1 LRGLVLLNNHHIH
14 LIGVGGISMSG
25 LAEILISRGFSVSG
39 SDINH
44 SDSVKYLESLG
55 LKFYNGHFAENVKG
69 ADTVV
74 YTAAVSEENPELK
87 AARAAKK
94 RVIPRSVLLGEIMAN
109 YKYSVAVAGTHGK
122 TTTTSMIS
130 YIFEKL
136 SLDPTILVGA
146 RLDIIDSNMK
156 LGKSDYFIA
165 EACEYHRSFLDFA
178 PYSETILNVEP
189 DHLDYYKDAD
199 DYHSAYVDFLKRVSP
214 DGFTALCA
222 DDADLMELSRG
233 LVCRTVTY
241 GISNEN
247 ARVQARNISA
257 TEKTA
262 SYDLYIDNSFVC
274 KVTLSVFGTHNIL
287 NSLAALA
294 NAYMFGLD
302 LEKAAEALSDFK
314 GADRRFEYKGNFNG
328 ASVYDDYAHHPTEIK
343 ATLESALMMPH
354 NNIICVFQPHTYS
367 RTKIFLDEFA
377 HSFKGADKLILAPIY
392 AAREAFDPSISS
404 ADVCALAIKD
414 GIDAVCIDEFDEIA
428 KTVKSLAKE
437 GDIILVIGA
446 GDIVKLTDKILG

>member
-1 LRGLVLLNNHHIH
+1 MRGLVFLNNHHIH

-25 LAEILISRGFSVSG
+25 LAEILISKGFFVSG

-44 SDSVKYLESLG
+44 SDSVKYLETLG
-55 LKFYNGHFAENVKG
+55 LKFYNGHTAENIVG

-74 YTAAVSEENPELK
+74 YTAAVSSENPELV
-87 AARAAKK
+87 AAHAAGA

-109 YKYSVAVAGTHGK
+109 YKHSVAVAGTHGK

-165 EACEYHRSFLDFA
+165 EACEYHRSFLDFK
-178 PYSETILNVEP
+178 PYCETILNVEP

-199 DYHSAYVDFLKRVSP
+199 DYHSAYTEFLKRVSP
-214 DGFTALCA
+214 DGFVVACA
-222 DDADLMELSRG
+222 DDADLMEMIKNLP
-233 LVCRTVTY
+233 VKVIPY
-241 GISNEN
+241 GISSEN
-247 ARVQARNISA
+247 ARVQARNILA
-257 TEKTA
+257 TDKTA

-274 KVTLSVFGTHNIL
+274 KVSLSVFGKHNIL

-302 LEKAAEALSDFK
+302 LEKAALALADFK
-314 GADRRFEYKGNFNG
+314 GADRRFEYKGEFGG

-367 RTKIFLDEFA
+367 RTKIFLNEFA

-392 AAREAFDPSISS
+392 AAREAFDPSVSS
-404 ADVCALAIKD
+404 ADVCALAVND
-414 GIDAVCIDEFDEIA
+414 GIDAVCIDKFDDIA
-428 KTVKSLAKE
+428 KFVKSLAKE

>member
-1 LRGLVLLNNHHIH
+1 
-14 LIGVGGISMSG
+14 MSG
-25 LAEILISRGFSVSG
+25 LAEILISKGYTVSG
-39 SDINH
+39 SDINY
-44 SDSVKYLESLG
+44 SDSIKYLESLG
-55 LKFYNGHFAENVKG
+55 LKFYNGHHAENVKD

-87 AARAAKK
+87 AARAANV
-94 RVIPRSVLLGEIMAN
+94 RVIPRSVLLGEIMAH

-136 SLDPTILVGA
+136 SLDPTILIGA

-156 LGKSDYFIA
+156 LGESDYFIA
-165 EACEYHRSFLDFA
+165 EACEYHRSFLDFK
-178 PYSETILNVEP
+178 PYCETILNVEP
-189 DHLDYYKDAD
+189 DHLDYYKDED
-199 DYHSAYVDFLKRVSP
+199 DYHSAYTDFLKLVSP
-214 DGFTALCA
+214 DGFTVTCA
-222 DDADLMELSRG
+222 DDADLMEMTKAT
-233 LVCRTVTY
+233 VCRTITY
-241 GISNEN
+241 GIANKA
-247 ARVQARNISA
+247 ARMQARNIFS
-257 TEKTA
+257 TEKTT
-262 SYDLYIDNSFVC
+262 SYDLYIDNTFAC
-274 KVTLSVFGTHNIL
+274 KVTLCVFGTHNVL

-302 LEKAAEALSDFK
+302 LERAAAALADFK
-314 GADRRFEYKGNFNG
+314 GADRRFEYKGNFGG

-343 ATLESALMMPH
+343 ATLESAQMMPH

-367 RTKIFLDEFA
+367 RTKTFLEDFA
-377 HSFKGADKLILAPIY
+377 HSFKGTDKLILAPIY
-392 AAREAFDPSISS
+392 AAREAFDPTISS
-404 ADVCALAIKD
+404 ADVCALAAKD
-414 GIDAVCIDEFDEIA
+414 GIDAVCIDELDEIA

>member
-1 LRGLVLLNNHHIH
+1 
-14 LIGVGGISMSG
+14 MSG
-25 LAEILISRGFSVSG
+25 LAEILISKGYTVSG

-44 SDSVKYLESLG
+44 SDSVKYLQSLG
-55 LKFYNGHFAENVKG
+55 LKFYNGHFAENIDG

-87 AARAAKK
+87 AARAAGA
-94 RVIPRSVLLGEIMAN
+94 RVIPRSVLLGEIMAH

-136 SLDPTILVGA
+136 GFDPTILVGA

-165 EACEYHRSFLDFA
+165 EACEYHRSFLDFK
-178 PYSETILNVEP
+178 PYCETILNVEP

-199 DYHSAYVDFLKRVSP
+199 DYHSAYTEFLKRVSK
-214 DGFTALCA
+214 DGFTVVCA
-222 DDADLMELSRG
+222 DDADLMKMVENFNGS
-233 LVCRTVTY
+233 VITY
-241 GISNEN
+241 GISNKT
-247 ARVQARNISA
+247 ARIQAKNISA
-257 TEKTA
+257 TEKTS
-262 SYDLYIDNSFVC
+262 SYDLYIDGAFIC
-274 KVTLSVFGTHNIL
+274 KVELSVFGKHNIE

-294 NAYMFGLD
+294 NAYMFGFD
-302 LEKAAEALSDFK
+302 LEKAARALAGFK
-314 GADRRFEYKGNFNG
+314 GADRRFEYKGTFAG
-328 ASVYDDYAHHPTEIK
+328 ASVYDDYAHHPTEIR

-377 HSFKGADKLILAPIY
+377 HSFKGTTKLILAPIY

-404 ADVCALAIKD
+404 SDVCALAIKD
-414 GIDAVCIDEFDEIA
+414 GIDAVCIDDFDEIA
-428 KTVKSLAKE
+428 KYVKSIAKE
-437 GDIILVIGA
+437 GDVILIIGA

>member
-1 LRGLVLLNNHHIH
+1 
-14 LIGVGGISMSG
+14 MSG

-55 LKFYNGHFAENVKG
+55 LKFYNGHFAENVDG

-87 AARAAKK
+87 AARAAGV

-109 YKYSVAVAGTHGK
+109 YKYSIAVAGTHGK

-136 SLDPTILVGA
+136 QLDPTILVGA
-146 RLDIIDSNMK
+146 RLDILDSNMK
-156 LGKSDYFIA
+156 LGGSDYFIA

-178 PYSETILNVEP
+178 PYCETILNVEP

-199 DYHSAYVDFLKRVSP
+199 DYHSAYTEFLKRVSL

-222 DDADLMELSRG
+222 DDADLMEMIRG
-233 LVCRTVTY
+233 LVCRTITY

-247 ARVQARNISA
+247 ARVQAKNITA

-274 KVTLSVFGTHNIL
+274 KVNLSVFGKHNIL

-302 LEKAAEALSDFK
+302 LEKAAAALADFK
-314 GADRRFEYKGNFNG
+314 GADRRFEYKGTCAG

-392 AAREAFDPSISS
+392 AAREAFDPTISS
-404 ADVCALAIKD
+404 ADVCALAKKD
-414 GIDAVCIDEFDEIA
+414 GIDAVCIDEFPEIA

-446 GDIVKLTDKILG
+446 GDIIKLTDKILG